1 MMSFRP
7 VLACASLVGTAAVA
21 VTPCAGQPA
30 PPVAARID
38 QLQQQI
44 QILQQQSQQQ
54 IQALQQQL
62 QELQKQVSA
71 NQKAQSAAA
80 PPAAPTT
87 APPTTAP
94 PTTAPPPS
102 TAQLSAPRVTQSVTN
117 RFGIESADGQYS
129 IALTGRLHL
138 DTGDYINVHP
148 GSRAAPVTN
157 LSSGFNA
164 RRARIGVTG
173 KAFGDWTYTFIY
185 DAGNSNDLTPRG
197 IEYAQINYRGF
208 KNTILDLGYSENPF
222 TLDTATN
229 TNDIMF
235 MERSTPAF
243 IATEFNTDDFRSS
256 VGGRYFTDRYWL
268 GAYFTGPQ
276 QGQSHAQTAEQFGA
290 FQRGTYQVLSGPDY
304 SLHLGIGVDELLKA
318 PNTGINTANSITL
331 SDAPELRI
339 DPTAIVDTG
348 PLGSVANPV
357 TGGTVYNLET
367 AAGYKNLFWQG
378 EYFHYAVD
386 RRGLQQ
392 ANFDG
397 GYGQVGW
404 TLTGESRKYIP
415 DTGAYSAIIPD
426 RPFSLAEGGWGAWE
440 LGARLSY
447 IDLNG
452 NFTAGLPLASQPSAV
467 AGGKQTS
474 FTLGLNWYV
483 NSNIRFMLNYV
494 HADIDKKSLT
504 APSNSVGD
512 TVDAIALRS
521 QVAW

>member
-1 MMSFRP
+1 MMSFHHAL
-7 VLACASLVGTAAVA
+7 VCASLMGVVTVAA
-21 VTPCAGQPA
+21 TPCAAQGR
-30 PPVAARID
+30 PPVAAQID

-44 QILQQQSQQQ
+44 QVLQQQSQQQ
-54 IQALQQQL
+54 IQALQKQL
-62 QELQKQVSA
+62 QDLQNQMNA

-80 PPAAPTT
+80 PA
-87 APPTTAP
+87 APPTNA
-94 PTTAPPPS
+94 PPS
-102 TAQLSAPRVTQSVTN
+102 TAQLSAPRITQSAAN

-138 DTGDYINVHP
+138 DAGDYIRVHP
-148 GSRAAPVTN
+148 DSRAAPVSN

-173 KAFGDWTYTFIY
+173 KALGDWTYTFIY

-208 KNTILDLGYSENPF
+208 KNTILDFGYSDTFF
-222 TLDTATN
+222 TLDEATSS
-229 TNDIMF
+229 NDIMF
-235 MERSTPAF
+235 MERAVPTQ
-243 IATEFNTDDFRSS
+243 IGTQFNTGDFRSN
-256 VGGRYFTDRYWL
+256 GGARFFNDRYWL
-268 GAYFTGPQ
+268 GAYFTGPA

-290 FQRGTYQVLSGPDY
+290 YQRGTYQLLRGPDY
-304 SLHLGIGVDELLKA
+304 SLHLGVAFSELLKA
-318 PNTGINTANSITL
+318 PNTGINTANAITL
-331 SDAPELRI
+331 SDTPDLRI
-339 DPTAIVDTG
+339 DSTAILNTG

-378 EYFHYAVD
+378 EYFHYALD

-504 APSNSVGD
+504 APSNPVGA

>member
-1 MMSFRP
+1 MMSLRHA
-7 VLACASLVGTAAVA
+7 LACAPLFGAAA
-21 VTPCAGQPA
+21 IAATPCAAQTRA
-30 PPVAARID
+30 ALPVAAQID
-38 QLQQQI
+38 RL
-44 QILQQQSQQQ
+44 QQQ

-62 QELQKQVSA
+62 QNLQNQVNAS
-71 NQKAQSAAA
+71 QKAPSAAA
-80 PPAAPTT
+80 SA
-87 APPTTAP
+87 APPTTASP
-94 PTTAPPPS
+94 PVAP
-102 TAQLSAPRVTQSVTN
+102 QSAPRVVQSKTN

-138 DTGDYINVHP
+138 DAGDYITVHP
-148 GSRAAPVTN
+148 GSPAAPVSN

-185 DAGNSNDLTPRG
+185 DAGNSDDATPRG
-197 IEYAQINYRGF
+197 IQSAQINYRGF
-208 KNTILDLGYSENPF
+208 KGTVLDFGYSGTFF
-222 TLDTATN
+222 TLDEATN
-229 TNDIMF
+229 SNDRMF
-235 MERSTPAF
+235 IERAVPSV
-243 IATEFNTDDFRSS
+243 IATLFNAGDFRANA
-256 VGGRYFTDRYWL
+256 GGRYFTDRFWF

-290 FQRGTYQVLSGPDY
+290 FQRGTYQVLSGPNY

-331 SDAPELRI
+331 SDPPELRI
-339 DPTAIVDTG
+339 DSTAILDTG
-348 PLGSVANPV
+348 TLGSVANPV

-378 EYFHYAVD
+378 EYFHYALD

-404 TLTGESRKYIP
+404 TLTGESRNYIAE
-415 DTGAYSAIIPD
+415 TGSYSAIIPD
-426 RPFSLAEGGWGAWE
+426 RPFSLADGGWGAWE
-440 LGARLSY
+440 LGARISY
-447 IDLNG
+447 IDLND
-452 NFTAGLPLASQPSAV
+452 NFTAGQPFASQPSAV
-467 AGGKQTS
+467 PGGKQTS

-494 HADIDKKSLT
+494 HADIDRKSLT
-504 APSNSVGD
+504 VPSNSTGA

>member
-1 MMSFRP
+1 MMSLRHA
-7 VLACASLVGTAAVA
+7 VACAPLFGAAAIVA
-21 VTPCAGQPA
+21 TPCAAQTRAA
-30 PPVAARID
+30 PPVAA
-38 QLQQQI
+38 QI
-44 QILQQQSQQQ
+44 EGLQQQ

-62 QELQKQVSA
+62 QSLRDQMNA
-71 NQKAQSAAA
+71 GQKAQSTAA
-80 PPAAPTT
+80 PPTAASPPT
-87 APPTTAP
+87 AP
-94 PTTAPPPS
+94 
-102 TAQLSAPRVTQSVTN
+102 QSAPRLTQSTTN

-138 DTGDYINVHP
+138 DAGDYISVRP
-148 GSRAAPVTN
+148 GSPAAPVSN

-208 KNTILDLGYSENPF
+208 KNSILDFGYSDTFF
-222 TLDTATN
+222 TLDEATSS
-229 TNDIMF
+229 NDIMF
-235 MERSTPAF
+235 MERSTPSQ
-243 IATEFNTDDFRSS
+243 IGGLFNTGDFRSNA
-256 VGGRYFTDRYWL
+256 GARYFNDRLWL
-268 GAYFTGPQ
+268 GAYFTGPA
-276 QGQSHAQTAEQFGA
+276 QGQSHALTAEQFGA
-290 FQRGTYQVLSGPDY
+290 YQRGTYQVLRGKDY
-304 SLHLGIGVDELLKA
+304 SLHLGIGVSELLKA
-318 PNTGINTANSITL
+318 PNTGINTPNSITL
-331 SDAPELRI
+331 SDAPELRV
-339 DPTAIVDTG
+339 DPTAILTTG
-348 PLGSVANPV
+348 TLGSIANPV
-357 TGGTVYNLET
+357 TGGTVFNLET

-397 GYGQVGW
+397 AYGEVCW

-415 DTGAYSAIIPD
+415 ETGSYSAIIPD

-447 IDLNG
+447 VNLND
-452 NFTAGLPLASQPSAV
+452 NFTTGLPLFGQPSAV
-467 AGGKQTS
+467 AGGSQTS
-474 FTLGLNWYV
+474 YTLGLNWYL

-494 HADIDKKSLT
+494 HADIDKNSLT
-504 APSNSVGD
+504 TPVGAPVGA

>member
-1 MMSFRP
+1 MMSLRHA
-7 VLACASLVGTAAVA
+7 LACAPLFGAVA
-21 VTPCAGQPA
+21 IAATPCAAQTRAA
-30 PPVAARID
+30 PPVAAQID

-44 QILQQQSQQQ
+44 QALQQQHQQQ

-62 QELQKQVSA
+62 QNLQSQVNAS
-71 NQKAQSAAA
+71 QKAQSAAA
-80 PPAAPTT
+80 SA
-87 APPTTAP
+87 APPTTASP
-94 PTTAPPPS
+94 PAAP
-102 TAQLSAPRVTQSVTN
+102 QSAPRVTQSMTN
-117 RFGIESADGQYS
+117 RFGIESANGQYS

-138 DTGDYINVHP
+138 DAGDYISVRP
-148 GSRAAPVTN
+148 GSRTAPVSN

-164 RRARIGVTG
+164 RRARIGVNG

-185 DAGNSNDLTPRG
+185 DAGNSNDVTPRG

-208 KNTILDLGYSENPF
+208 KDTVLDFGYSDTFF
-222 TLDTATN
+222 TLDEATN
-229 TNDIMF
+229 TNDLMF
-235 MERSTPAF
+235 MERSTPAV
-243 IATEFNTDDFRSS
+243 IATLFNADDFRANA
-256 VGGRYFTDRYWL
+256 GARFFNDRFWL
-268 GAYFTGPQ
+268 GAYVTGPQ
-276 QGQSHAQTAEQFGA
+276 QGQSHALTAEQFGA
-290 FQRGTYQVLSGPDY
+290 YQRGTYQVLRGADY

-318 PNTGINTANSITL
+318 PNTGIGTANAITL

-339 DPTAIVDTG
+339 DPTAILNTG
-348 PLGSVANPV
+348 TLGSVANPV
-357 TGGTVYNLET
+357 TGATVFNLET

-378 EYFHYAVD
+378 EYFHYALD

-392 ANFDG
+392 ANFEG

-404 TLTGESRKYIP
+404 TLTGESRKYIQE
-415 DTGAYSAIIPD
+415 TGSYSAIIPNH
-426 RPFSLAEGGWGAWE
+426 PFSLAEGSWGAWE
-440 LGARLSY
+440 LGLRLSY
-447 IDLNG
+447 INLND
-452 NFTAGLPLASQPSAV
+452 NFTAGLPLASQPSVV

-504 APSNSVGD
+504 APTNSVGA

>member
-1 MMSFRP
+1 MMAFRHA
-7 VLACASLVGTAAVA
+7 VACAPLIGVAAIA
-21 VTPCAGQPA
+21 ATPCIAQGR
-30 PPVAARID
+30 PPVAAQID

-44 QILQQQSQQQ
+44 E
-54 IQALQQQL
+54 ALQQQL
-62 QELQKQVSA
+62 QNLQNQVNAS
-71 NQKAQSAAA
+71 QKAPSTA
-80 PPAAPTT
+80 
-87 APPTTAP
+87 APPTTASP
-94 PTTAPPPS
+94 LAE
-102 TAQLSAPRVTQSVTN
+102 LESAPRVVQSKTN

-138 DTGDYINVHP
+138 DTGDYIRVHP
-148 GSRAAPVTN
+148 DSPAAPVSN

-208 KNTILDLGYSENPF
+208 KNTILDFGYSETPF

-235 MERSTPAF
+235 MERSTPTF
-243 IATEFNTDDFRSS
+243 IATSFNTDDFRSS

-268 GAYFTGPQ
+268 GAYVTGPQ

-290 FQRGTYQVLSGPDY
+290 FQRGTYQVLSGPNY
-304 SLHLGIGVDELLKA
+304 SLHLGVAVDELLKA
-318 PNTGINTANSITL
+318 PNTGINTPNAITL

-339 DPTAIVDTG
+339 DSTAILNTG
-348 PLGSVANPV
+348 SLGSVANPV

-367 AAGYKNLFWQG
+367 AAGYKNFFWQG
-378 EYFHYAVD
+378 EYFHYALG
-386 RRGLQQ
+386 RRGLPQ

-397 GYGQVGW
+397 GYGQASW
-404 TLTGESRKYIP
+404 TITGESRKYIP
-415 DTGAYSAIIPD
+415 ETGAYSAIIPD

-447 IDLNG
+447 IDLND

-467 AGGKQTS
+467 AGGKQTA

-494 HADIDKKSLT
+494 HADIDRKSLT
-504 APSNSVGD
+504 APSSPIGA

>member
-1 MMSFRP
+1 MMSFRHAL
-7 VLACASLVGTAAVA
+7 VCAPLIGAAA
-21 VTPCAGQPA
+21 IAATPCAAQGR
-30 PPVAARID
+30 PPVAAQID
-38 QLQQQI
+38 QL
-44 QILQQQSQQQ
+44 QQQ

-62 QELQKQVSA
+62 QELQNQVNAS
-71 NQKAQSAAA
+71 QKAPTTAAP
-80 PPAAPTT
+80 PPAAPPT
-87 APPTTAP
+87 ATME
-94 PTTAPPPS
+94 S
-102 TAQLSAPRVTQSVTN
+102 VPRVTQSTTN

-138 DTGDYINVHP
+138 DAGDYISVRP
-148 GSRAAPVTN
+148 GSRAAPVSN

-173 KAFGDWTYTFIY
+173 KVFGDWTYTFIY
-185 DAGNSNDLTPRG
+185 DAGNSDDATPRG

-208 KNTILDLGYSENPF
+208 KGAILDFGYSDTF
-222 TLDTATN
+222 FALDEATN

-235 MERSTPAF
+235 MERATPVAV
-243 IATEFNTDDFRSS
+243 ATQFNTDDFRSN
-256 VGGRYFTDRYWL
+256 VGVRFFSDRYWL

-276 QGQSHAQTAEQFGA
+276 QGQRHTQTAEQFGA
-290 FQRGTYQVLSGPDY
+290 FQRGTYQVLRGPDY

-318 PNTGINTANSITL
+318 PNTGINTANAIAL
-331 SDAPELRI
+331 NDPPELRI
-339 DPTAIVDTG
+339 DSTPILNTG
-348 PLGSVANPV
+348 TLGSVANPV

-378 EYFHYAVD
+378 EYFHYALD
-386 RRGLQQ
+386 RRGLPQ

-397 GYGQVGW
+397 AYGQVGW

-415 DTGAYSAIIPD
+415 ETGSYSAIIPD

-447 IDLNG
+447 INLND

-494 HADIDKKSLT
+494 HADIDKMNLT
-504 APSNSVGD
+504 APSNPIGA

>member
-1 MMSFRP
+1 MSFRHA
-7 VLACASLVGTAAVA
+7 LACVPLIGIAFIV
-21 VTPCAGQPA
+21 VTPCTAQTVAQSPA
-30 PPVAARID
+30 PVAAQID
-38 QLQQQI
+38 QL
-44 QILQQQSQQQ
+44 QQQ

-62 QELQKQVSA
+62 QNLQNQVNAS
-71 NQKAQSAAA
+71 QKAQSTAA
-80 PPAAPTT
+80 PPAA
-87 APPTTAP
+87 APQP
-94 PTTAPPPS
+94 
-102 TAQLSAPRVTQSVTN
+102 APRVTQSATN
-117 RFGIESADGQYS
+117 RFSIESADGQYS
-129 IALTGRLHL
+129 IGLTGRLHL
-138 DTGDYINVHP
+138 DAGDYIRVRP
-148 GSRAAPVTN
+148 DSPAAPVSN

-185 DAGNSNDLTPRG
+185 DAGNSNDVTPRG

-208 KNTILDLGYSENPF
+208 KGTILDFGYSDTFF
-222 TLDTATN
+222 TLDEATSS
-229 TNDIMF
+229 NDLMF
-235 MERSTPAF
+235 MERSTPSQ
-243 IATEFNTDDFRSS
+243 IGTQFNTGDFRSNAG
-256 VGGRYFTDRYWL
+256 VRYFNDRFWL
-268 GAYFTGPQ
+268 GAYGTGPA
-276 QGQSHAQTAEQFGA
+276 QGQSHALTAEQFGA
-290 FQRGTYQVLSGPDY
+290 YERGTYQVLRGPDY
-304 SLHLGIGVDELLKA
+304 SLHLGVAFSELLKA
-318 PNTGINTANSITL
+318 PNTGINTPNAITL

-339 DPTAIVDTG
+339 DPTAILTTG
-348 PLGSVANPV
+348 GLGSVANPV

-367 AAGYKNLFWQG
+367 AAGYKNFFWQG
-378 EYFHYAVD
+378 EYFHYALD

-397 GYGQVGW
+397 GYGQASW
-404 TLTGESRKYIP
+404 TITGESRKYIP
-415 DTGAYSAIIPD
+415 ETGSYSAIIPD

-447 IDLNG
+447 IDLND

-494 HADIDKKSLT
+494 HADIDRKSLT
-504 APSNSVGD
+504 APSTPIGA

>member
-1 MMSFRP
+1 MISLRHT
-7 VLACASLVGTAAVA
+7 LACAPLFGAAA
-21 VTPCAGQPA
+21 IATMPCAAQTRAA
-30 PPVAARID
+30 PPVAAQID
-38 QLQQQI
+38 QL
-44 QILQQQSQQQ
+44 QQQ

-62 QELQKQVSA
+62 QNLQNQINAS
-71 NQKAQSAAA
+71 QKAQSVAA
-80 PPAAPTT
+80 PA

-94 PTTAPPPS
+94 PTTAPPA
-102 TAQLSAPRVTQSVTN
+102 TASPPAAAQSVPHVTQSTTN

-129 IALTGRLHL
+129 IALTGRVHL
-138 DTGDYINVHP
+138 DAGDYISVRP
-148 GSRAAPVTN
+148 GSPAAPVSN

-185 DAGNSNDLTPRG
+185 DAGNSNDTTPRG

-208 KNTILDLGYSENPF
+208 KDTILDFGYSDTF
-222 TLDTATN
+222 FALDEATN
-229 TNDIMF
+229 TNDLLF
-235 MERSTPAF
+235 MERSTPAV
-243 IATEFNTDDFRSS
+243 IATVFNAGDYRANAGARF
-256 VGGRYFTDRYWL
+256 FNDRFWL
-268 GAYFTGPQ
+268 GAYLTGPT

-290 FQRGTYQVLSGPDY
+290 YQRGTYQVLRGPDY
-304 SLHLGIGVDELLKA
+304 SLHLGVGVDELLKA
-318 PNTGINTANSITL
+318 PNTGIGTANAITL
-331 SDAPELRI
+331 NDPPELRI
-339 DPTAIVDTG
+339 DSTAILNTG
-348 PLGSVANPV
+348 TLGSVANPV
-357 TGGTVYNLET
+357 TGGTVFDLET
-367 AAGYKNLFWQG
+367 AAGYKNFFWQG
-378 EYFHYAVD
+378 EYFHYALD

-404 TLTGESRKYIP
+404 TLTGESRKYIKE
-415 DTGAYSAIIPD
+415 TGSYSSIIPD

-447 IDLNG
+447 IDLND
-452 NFTAGLPLASQPSAV
+452 NFSAGLPFASQPGAV

-494 HADIDKKSLT
+494 HADIDKASLT
-504 APSNSVGD
+504 APTNSVGAK
-512 TVDAIALRS
+512 VDAIALRS